1 MKDTNLTILLDYM
14 SDGYVEWAQHK
25 RQSRKRRYKVVVA
38 AAIIL
43 AVGVNVP
50 AFSIP
55 MRYSSYSGSY
65 APDAVPMIDYLVY
78 RQ

>member
-43 AVGVNVP
+43 AVGVNVT

-55 MRYSSYSGSY
+55 MRYSTYCGSY
-65 APDAVPMIDYLVY
+65 GPDAVPVVDEII
-78 RQ
+78 QK